1 VIAYTELLHARLAAT
16 GLAELAREST
26 LRRVYETEYGAR
38 EECLALM
45 QRAARA
51 ITDLDRTEDDLGEVL
66 AGAGRL
72 RQSAAYRSN
81 TDALPRSE
89 SLQAVAPVLLEDYYE
104 VYKSLLR

>member
-1 VIAYTELLHARLAAT
+1 
-16 GLAELAREST
+16 
-26 LRRVYETEYGAR
+26 
-38 EECLALM
+38 
-45 QRAARA
+45 
-51 ITDLDRTEDDLGEVL
+51 VL